1 MISSAERSVIRLR
14 TLGQLDLEGPG
25 GREVR
30 NALAQPRRAALLV
43 YLALATPRGHHRRD
57 ALLALFWPESDI
69 ERARNALNQALHFL
83 RLSLGNG
90 TIINRSGDDA
100 LTLDWD
106 SVWCD
111 ALEFEEALATG
122 RRADALD
129 LYQGDLLAGF
139 HVGDAPEFERW
150 LDAERARYAALYA
163 EALEAVAA
171 ERERARDFA
180 GANIHWKRLAARDP
194 YNARVALRLMQSLVA
209 SGDAAAAVRH
219 ARVHAALL
227 QEELGIAP
235 DADITALVQQLQNGG
250 GAKAIRSTTST
261 PSPHEAHVSALEGA
275 SAPVAEVA
283 RPRETSRRRRL
294 AFVAGTMIFIAAMV
308 IARATSGHPDPV
320 PKEQYLRSLY
330 VRGRNAELSR
340 SPLGI
345 HTAKAAY
352 HRAIEVDST
361 FALGYAGLA
370 GVYGF
375 IVDYALGPAAPALD
389 SARMM
394 ANRAVALD
402 STLPEAH
409 TALAVALGDVG
420 QFDAA
425 EREFNRAIQLEEKNA
440 DAHYWYSV
448 LLVALGRGAEALREA
463 KRAEQLETVAP
474 RGVLAMQRYAE
485 YLLTGKRPHLGLPVV
500 AQRPVLKLE
509 PGEPWAR
516 GREAIAFAR
525 EGNCAAA
532 RSSMDLAQQLAPD
545 NIRMLSDLGEI
556 YWRCGEQKRAK
567 ALLATLQKRPDAQEH
582 GNRVAVLY
590 LLFGDRDSTFFWL
603 DRQVWTLSSLSALSA
618 AEFADPL
625 RDDVRYARLLRRIG
639 IRK

>member
-1 MISSAERSVIRLR
+1 MIRLR
-14 TLGQLDLEGPG
+14 ALGQLDLEVPG

-30 NALAQPRRAALLV
+30 NALAQPKRAALLA
-43 YLALATPRGHHRRD
+43 YLALARPRGHHRRD

-69 ERARNALNQALHFL
+69 ERARNALNQAVHFL
-83 RLSLGNG
+83 RLSLGSG
-90 TIINRSGDDA
+90 TIINRAGDDA

-106 SVWCD
+106 AVWCD
-111 ALEFEEALATG
+111 ALEFEEALAAG
-122 RRADALD
+122 HRAEALA
-129 LYQGDLLAGF
+129 LYAGDLLAGF

-150 LDAERARYAALYA
+150 LDAERSRYAALYA
-163 EALEAVAA
+163 EALEAVAVEH
-171 ERERARDFA
+171 ERTRDFA
-180 GANIHWKRLAARDP
+180 GAVIHWKRLAARDP
-194 YNARVALRLMQSLVA
+194 YNARVALRLMESLAA

-219 ARVHAALL
+219 ARIHSALV
-227 QEELGIAP
+227 QEELGIAA
-235 DADITALVQQLQNGG
+235 DAKIAAFVQQLQSADGRRV
-250 GAKAIRSTTST
+250 ARATLAT
-261 PSPHEAHVSALEGA
+261 PSTHDSIAVTADLA
-275 SAPVAEVA
+275 SAPMTEVPTARKANRWRLLIGTGLTLLVAAV
-283 RPRETSRRRRL
+283 T
-294 AFVAGTMIFIAAMV
+294 
-308 IARATSGHPDPV
+308 IARATAGRSDTL
-320 PKEQYLRSLY
+320 PKEQYLRNLY
-330 VRGRNAELSR
+330 VRGRNFELSR

-345 HTAKAAY
+345 QTAKAAY
-352 HRAIEVDST
+352 RRAIEVDST
-361 FALGYAGLA
+361 FALGYSGLA
-370 GVYGF
+370 SVYGF
-375 IVDYALGPAAPALD
+375 IADYALGPAVPALD
-389 SARMM
+389 SARLM

-425 EREFNRAIQLEEKNA
+425 EREFNKAIQLEEKNA

-463 KRAEQLETVAP
+463 TRAEQLETVSP
-474 RGVLAMQRYAE
+474 RGVLAMQRYAQF
-485 YLLTGKRPHLGLPVV
+485 LLTGQRPHLKLPVT

-525 EGNCAAA
+525 EGNCTAA

-556 YWRCGEQKRAK
+556 YWRCGEKKRAK
-567 ALLATLQKRPDAQEH
+567 ALLAALQKRPDAQEH

-603 DRQVWTLSSLSALSA
+603 DHQVWTLSSLSALSA

>member
-1 MISSAERSVIRLR
+1 MIRLR
-14 TLGQLDLEGPG
+14 TLGQLDLEGPD

-30 NALAQPRRAALLV
+30 NALAQPKRAALLA

-57 ALLALFWPESDI
+57 ALLALFWPESDV
-69 ERARNALNQALHFL
+69 ERARNALNQAVHFL
-83 RLSLGNG
+83 RLSLGSA
-90 TIINRSGDDA
+90 TIVNRPGDDA
-100 LTLDWD
+100 LTLNWD
-106 SVWCD
+106 AIWCD

-129 LYQGDLLAGF
+129 LYQGDLLAGL
-139 HVGDAPEFERW
+139 HVGDAAEFERW
-150 LDAERARYAALYA
+150 LDGERSRYAALYA
-163 EALEAVAA
+163 EALEAVAV

-180 GANIHWKRLAARDP
+180 GAVIHWKRLAARDP
-194 YNARVALRLMQSLVA
+194 YNGRVALRLLQSLVGA
-209 SGDAAAAVRH
+209 GDAAAAVRH
-219 ARVHAALL
+219 ARVHSALV
-227 QEELGIAP
+227 QEELGIAA
-235 DADITALVQQLQNGG
+235 DATITAFVQQLQS
-250 GAKAIRSTTST
+250 ASAQRVAHETVAT
-261 PSPHEAHVSALEGA
+261 PSTHDPIPVTEERVSAPANEVPKPRRANRGRLVFATGITLL
-275 SAPVAEVA
+275 VAAV
-283 RPRETSRRRRL
+283 T
-294 AFVAGTMIFIAAMV
+294 
-308 IARATSGHPDPV
+308 IARATAGRSDPL
-320 PKEQYLRSLY
+320 PKEQYLRYLY
-330 VRGRNAELSR
+330 VRGRNFELSR

-345 HTAKAAY
+345 KTAKAAY
-352 HRAIEVDST
+352 RRAIEVDST

-402 STLPEAH
+402 STLPEGH

-425 EREFNRAIQLEEKNA
+425 EREFNRAIQLGEKNA

-448 LLVALGRGAEALREA
+448 LLVALGRGVEALREA
-463 KRAEQLETVAP
+463 KRAEQLETVSP
-474 RGVLAMQRYAE
+474 RGVLAMQRYAQF
-485 YLLTGKRPHLGLPVV
+485 LINGQRPHLELPVP

-525 EGNCAAA
+525 EGNCDAA

-545 NIRMLSDLGEI
+545 NIRMLSDLGEV
-556 YWRCGEQKRAK
+556 YWRCKDQKRAK
-567 ALLATLQKRPDAQEH
+567 ALLAALQRRPDAQEH

-590 LLFGDRDSTFFWL
+590 LLLGDRDSTFVWL
-603 DRQVWTLSSLSALSA
+603 DHQVWTLSSLSALSA
-618 AEFADPL
+618 AEFFDPL
-625 RDDVRYARLLRRIG
+625 REDPRYARLLRRVG